1 MEYGGGRTADTI
13 ISWVEK
19 KTGPPALALA
29 DVEGAKKFAEDNKV
43 VVIGFFKDQE
53 NEAAKNFLEAQD
65 RMSKKF
71 GHTVKGAMLG
81 SLNDSS

>member
-1 MEYGGGRTADTI
+1 METKGKN
-13 ISWVEK
+13 VLLK
-19 KTGPPALALA
+19 NMKPATRQRM
-29 DVEGAKKFAEDNKV
+29 DK
-43 VVIGFFKDQE
+43 I
-53 NEAAKNFLEAQD
+53 AAKNFLEAQE